1 MKNISNNYITI
12 IDIGTSKIVCLIAK
26 YTIGGNMTIIGIGH
40 QVSGGIRSGIITD
53 IKLAEESIRAAVGAA
68 EDMAGINIDRAIVGI
83 SGNKQKSGIL
93 KVELNIKGPAIS
105 DRDIKQIIE
114 QGSSRFYESGQDVIH
129 CLAVD
134 YTIDGTSGIT
144 NPVGMFANKLE
155 ATLHIITV
163 ASSNIINLNN
173 CMAMCHLNIDG
184 YISTSYASAIA
195 CLSED
200 EKNLGVTSINF
211 GAGNTAISI
220 FKNGNMVYS
229 DNIPIGGGHI
239 TNDIAVGLS
248 TSIKSAERVKVLH
261 GNAFKSAKD
270 EHELI
275 DLPSLEED
283 FAGVQNIQK
292 SSLISIIRP
301 RVEEILELIDNSF
314 NNYGK
319 NKTGGKI
326 VITGGAMQLR
336 GLSDRI
342 EQSFNKTV
350 RIGIPADIDGMA
362 ESTKGPSFSTAIG
375 MLLLAKQ
382 QLDLKYKIYNGKI
395 LSKGIFARTIN
406 WMRNN
411 F

>member
-144 NPVGMFANKLE
+144 NPVGKLE